1 MEFKSNIPIYIQ
13 VIQDI
18 ERKMI
23 TGELPLGS
31 KLPSSR
37 ELALLYQINPN
48 TAARVYNEME
58 TMELS
63 FTKRGI
69 GTFVTED
76 AERISRI
83 KQELVSER
91 FHDFVRSIADL
102 GISSEELQNMV
113 KEYYE
118 KREER

>member
-83 KQELVSER
+83 KQELVSEK

-102 GISSEELQNMV
+102 GIGSEELQNMV

>member
-91 FHDFVRSIADL
+91 FQDFVRSIADL

>member
-13 VIQDI
+13 VIRDI

-23 TGELPLGS
+23 TGELSLGE

-37 ELALLYQINPN
+37 ELALKYQINPN

-58 TMELS
+58 LMGLS

-76 AERISRI
+76 KEKI
-83 KQELVSER
+83 KQIKKQLLADIVEELVKNIE
-91 FHDFVRSIADL
+91 DI
-102 GISSEELQNMV
+102 GITPEELLEII
-113 KEYYE
+113 KEHY
-118 KREER
+118 KK